1 MDEPSPIPPKLPKSK
16 RFSKKEIAL
25 FSVFGTIL
33 LLFLVHLFVTR
44 EIPPI
49 DDSDL
54 VLPSKDSKSDLK
66 FRDLR
71 LKESALQDIVKLA
84 EMGRE
89 EAQIDGEFL
98 VNSPAPELEALRALA
113 ALRDAEFKSLWDR
126 GETEIAIKKAVSIL
140 KVGSNIQRA
149 DGSPI
154 HQLVGLSVTA
164 RGQAKIVE
172 IVQSQR
178 LSSAQLQLLFD
189 EVMSA
194 SFDSQGFQKTLVVDY
209 SSQKMLMEELAAGRI
224 DIDYLSQNG
233 EKGPDPSKPNP
244 LLFKKNN
251 TIRLYAE
258 AYRDMIEEAAMF
270 PASAPNAAYN
280 RAHRIRVNRPKTY
293 FSGNPVGELI
303 FSMTIPAIVGVQE
316 RNRKTR
322 IQFDLLR
329 IQIAAEHYRLE
340 SGNWP
345 NHLESLVP
353 EFIDSIPIDLMDGKL
368 LRYNTEALRIYSV

>member
-1 MDEPSPIPPKLPKSK
+1 M
-16 RFSKKEIAL
+16 
-25 FSVFGTIL
+25 
-33 LLFLVHLFVTR
+33 
-44 EIPPI
+44 
-49 DDSDL
+49 
-54 VLPSKDSKSDLK
+54 
-66 FRDLR
+66 
-71 LKESALQDIVKLA
+71 
-84 EMGRE
+84 
-89 EAQIDGEFL
+89 
-98 VNSPAPELEALRALA
+98 
-113 ALRDAEFKSLWDR
+113 
-126 GETEIAIKKAVSIL
+126 
-140 KVGSNIQRA
+140 
-149 DGSPI
+149 
-154 HQLVGLSVTA
+154 
-164 RGQAKIVE
+164 E

-280 RAHRIRVNRPKTY
+280 RA
-293 FSGNPVGELI
+293 
-303 FSMTIPAIVGVQE
+303 
-316 RNRKTR
+316 RKTR

-329 IQIAAEHYRLE
+329 IQIAAERYRLE